1 MKRSATTSSVNKKGR
16 FLSIFVFVSFLISMT
31 VSSLISNSVS
41 AASPWD
47 NLIKSTAPLPVVTL
61 DQKTLN
67 SCSGNYNLSHVSNL
81 SDLIKLTNANVPST
95 KNSLDQIRQ
104 LPFDF
109 DSDRWIIG
117 SRILPDWQ
125 QYRACNPSSETRLIY
140 GSKDLVFK
148 TFTAYNGRPYWGLH
162 NPTSNS
168 LSYKIFR
175 FIPSGF
181 VDPIASKYL
190 PHNGINFVYTEAHTL
205 PPKGVAEVSL
215 NHIFIN
221 NFTIEYPDT
230 YNGSKFISEYTALS
244 SFTPVLSGY
253 IHGQQLYA
261 IVEKDNIMNDFDYF
275 FNQKYQYKLY
285 LFNNQ
290 DSYDLIDTKILSFS
304 DPYKYNFSANSSNGL
319 YKVEVLPILQ
329 PPFTIKYDFKSA
341 FIPLE
346 YKGFST
352 NTYFSTK
359 NVPFGTSKP
368 EFVFENCDNIDVP
381 CHLRNII
388 TSIRKFF
395 YDIFQMFKAFIIP
408 DFDSIKSVIE
418 SAQLQARENM
428 GAISSLFDFI
438 RISFGS
444 FVDAIFPTLFIDS
457 YMPPCDIFPQFNF
470 FGSSAKINI
479 CKFEQTMG
487 TFNFNKIR
495 FLISGVFIFSSMSIF
510 RSLFIKFF
518 AMLGDAQS

>member
-1 MKRSATTSSVNKKGR
+1 MRHSIVNR
-16 FLSIFVFVSFLISMT
+16 MRVFLFVFALVVVNLSVSFAA
-31 VSSLISNSVS
+31 S
-41 AASPWD
+41 AASAHD
-47 NLIKSTAPLPVVTL
+47 NLIKSTNPLPAITL
-61 DQKTLN
+61 DQQSIN
-67 SCSGNYNLSHVSNL
+67 SCSGNYNMTQISKL
-81 SDLIKLTNANVPST
+81 SDLINLSNSKVPHT
-95 KNSLDQIRQ
+95 KQSIDQIRQ

-109 DSDRWIIG
+109 DSNRWIIG
-117 SRILPDWQ
+117 SRILPKWN
-125 QYRACNPSSETRLIY
+125 QYQACNQSSESYLIY

-148 TFTAYNGRPYWGLH
+148 PAISYNGTAYWSLH
-162 NPTSNS
+162 NPTSNP
-168 LSYKIFR
+168 LTYKLFR
-175 FIPSGF
+175 FQPSGF
-181 VDPIASKYL
+181 TDSVASKYL
-190 PHNGINFVYTEAHTL
+190 PHNGFNNVYSETKTVYPNSRL
-205 PPKGVAEVSL
+205 EVNL
-215 NHIFIN
+215 NNILIN
-221 NFTIEYPDT
+221 NFTTEYPDS
-230 YNGSKFISEYTALS
+230 YNGPTFNS
-244 SFTPVLSGY
+244 SIDVITSNPSFVPILSGY
-253 IHGQQLYA
+253 ILGQELSA
-261 IVEKDNIMNDFDYF
+261 VVEKDNIMNDFDYF

-329 PPFTIKYDFKSA
+329 PPFTIKYDFRSA

-479 CKFEQTMG
+479 CKFEQTIG
-487 TFNFNKIR
+487 TSNFNKIR